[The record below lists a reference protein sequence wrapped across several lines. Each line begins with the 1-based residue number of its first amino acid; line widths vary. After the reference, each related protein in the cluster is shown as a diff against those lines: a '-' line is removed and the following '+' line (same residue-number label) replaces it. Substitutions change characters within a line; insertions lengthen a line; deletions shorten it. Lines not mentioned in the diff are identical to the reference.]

1 MLVRDTEKLVSH
13 QEIFLMVRATRAKPA
28 RLAEKL
34 LFIRPA
40 LDLSKA
46 DILSRLGMTS
56 KKSLAITSNLDSLK
70 G

>member
-1 MLVRDTEKLVSH
+1 
-13 QEIFLMVRATRAKPA
+13 MVRATRAKPA